1 MMSDRPEIQKQIDI
15 VRASMHYYRKK
26 GISELD
32 KVAYEELKEELERLK
47 AISKQESYN
56 KKVLKFIEEH
66 PNTASKFTKDENG
79 NFCQ

>member
-1 MMSDRPEIQKQIDI
+1 MVERSEVQRQIDI
-15 VRASMHYYRKK
+15 VRATMHYYRKK
-26 GISELD
+26 GVSELD

-47 AISKQESYN
+47 AVSKQESYN

-66 PNTASKFTKDENG
+66 PHTASKFTKDENG

>member
-1 MMSDRPEIQKQIDI
+1 MVERSETQKQIDNI
-15 VRASMHYYRKK
+15 RGTMNYYKK
-26 GISELD
+26 KNMSELD

-66 PNTASKFTKDENG
+66 PHTASKFTKDENG